1 MLCYGFQAGITEGN
15 RSDFRNT
22 THAALPKGHGIS
34 TPRRGLTDQPRA
46 ERSGVAAQRREA
58 ARGLAAGRIG
68 LPLGLMRAPAADDA
82 GDVPLAV
89 AVGTTWLPRVS
100 PSMLKLDRCRR
111 WANPAARPGLI
122 AATSMLGGV
131 IGATLAV
138 FLGAI
143 HLLVVDANAS
153 SPARMDQP
161 AFVGLIEG
169 RKFVPKYVE
178 VVSSTPEDILNAAQK

>member
-1 MLCYGFQAGITEGN
+1 MHRIVWMLFAVAIIVGAATIAATLDRLPEVVA
-15 RSDFRNT
+15 
-22 THAALPKGHGIS
+22 THFG
-34 TPRRGLTDQPRA
+34 RD
-46 ERSGVAAQRREA
+46 
-58 ARGLAAGRIG
+58 GLANGWMSQGAYAITMLAVTIG
-68 LPLGLMRAPAADDA
+68 A
-82 GDVPLAV
+82 PLAV

-131 IGATLAV
+131 IGTTLAV

-161 AFVGLIEG
+161 AFVGLMLS
-169 RKFVPKYVE
+169 F
-178 VVSSTPEDILNAAQK
+178 AAVTIVACGIHAIRTRRA